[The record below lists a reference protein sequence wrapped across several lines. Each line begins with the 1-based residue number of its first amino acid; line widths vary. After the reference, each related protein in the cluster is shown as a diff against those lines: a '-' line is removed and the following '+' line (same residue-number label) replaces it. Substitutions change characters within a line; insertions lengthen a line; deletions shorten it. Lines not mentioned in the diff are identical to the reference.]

1 MTLWIVLAAMT
12 AMALAMVLTPL
23 FRRPAQAPGRGE
35 FAAAIYREQI
45 AEVGRDRE
53 RGLLDHAHAEAAR
66 AEIGRRLL
74 STQAKQETTPRA
86 EAPHGGF
93 RLAAVAVGIGVPAG
107 AVALYLILGT
117 PNLATGG
124 GGVAPRQIATESQG
138 PNIEALVARLGEGL
152 RGRPDDAKGWAL
164 YARSL
169 AKLGRFTEAV
179 PAFQHAITLDAGN
192 AGLSSRYAEA
202 LIFANDGTVT
212 PAAHRA
218 IEAALALDGSEPRA
232 RYYLGLADSQA
243 GRRRM
248 ALERWL
254 ILEAEAA
261 EDVPWRP
268 ILRRRIEQLARELG
282 LDRAALADLRTKA
295 GRQAALSTGA
305 VPSTG
310 AAPAPRGP
318 SSADV
323 AAARQMSPEDR
334 DAMIRA
340 MVARLAERLAGAPDD
355 LAGWRRLARAYAV
368 LGEGDKA
375 RAARER
381 IRELERNPGSGS
393 PAARAARDGIAARQR
408 ETFAAGT
415 QAFDG
420 GDYATAFENWHLLA
434 AAGEAEAQTAIAGM
448 YRRGEGRRV
457 DLAKAASWYRRAAKQ
472 GDAVAQLN
480 LGEMY
485 RGGQGVKRDNIRAY
499 AWFTLAATQ
508 GSTWAAGELKKLTR
522 IMTADEITRAAGLL
536 RDLRPPGTPAR

>member
-74 STQAKQETTPRA
+74 STRAKQEATPRA

-93 RLAAVAVGIGVPAG
+93 RLAAVAVGIAVPAG

-138 PNIEALVARLGEGL
+138 PNIEALVARLGDGL

-268 ILRRRIEQLARELG
+268 VLRRRIEQLARELG

-295 GRQAALSTGA
+295 GRQAA
-305 VPSTG
+305 PSTG

-340 MVARLAERLAGAPDD
+340 MVARLAERLKGAPGD

-381 IRELERNPGSGS
+381 IRELERNPGSGP

-485 RGGQGVKRDNIRAY
+485 RGGQGVKRDNIRAF

-522 IMTADEITRAAGLL
+522 IMTADEITRAAGRL
-536 RDLRPPGTPAR
+536 RELRPPGTPAR

>member
-1 MTLWIVLAAMT
+1 MTLWIVFAAMT

-23 FRRPAQAPGRGE
+23 FRRPTQAPGRGE
-35 FAAAIYREQI
+35 YDAAIYREQVSEI
-45 AEVGRDRE
+45 EHDRE
-53 RGLLDHAHAEAAR
+53 RGLLDHAQGAAAR

-74 STQAKQETTPRA
+74 ATRA
-86 EAPHGGF
+86 EQEPTPGAGAPQAGF
-93 RLAAVAVGIGVPAG
+93 RVAAVAVGIVVSAG
-107 AVALYLILGT
+107 AVALYLVLGT
-117 PNLATGG
+117 PNLGLGG
-124 GGVAPRQIATESQG
+124 GAAIQPEEVAATAAAPPG
-138 PNIEALVARLGEGL
+138 IEAIVARLGEGL
-152 RGRPDDAKGWAL
+152 RDRPDDATGWAL

-169 AKLGRFTEAV
+169 AGLGRFTEAV
-179 PAFQHAITLDAGN
+179 PAFRRAVTLDAGN
-192 AGLSSRYAEA
+192 AELSSRYAEA

-218 IEAALALDGSEPRA
+218 IEATLALDGSEPRA

-254 ILEAEAA
+254 ALEAEAA

-268 ILRRRIEQLARELG
+268 VLRRRIEQLARELG
-282 LDRAALADLRTKA
+282 VDRAALADLRTRA
-295 GRQAALSTGA
+295 GKRAA
-305 VPSTG
+305 PSAA

-318 SSADV
+318 SPADV

-340 MVARLAERLAGAPDD
+340 MVARLAERLEGAPDD

-368 LGEGDKA
+368 LGEADKA
-375 RAARER
+375 RAASER
-381 IRELERNPGSGS
+381 IGELERTPGSGP
-393 PAARAARDGIAARQR
+393 PAARAASEVIAARQR
-408 ETFAAGT
+408 ETFAAGA

-420 GDYATAFENWHLLA
+420 GDYTTAFENWHLLA
-434 AAGEAEAQTAIAGM
+434 AAGAAKAQTAIAGM
-448 YRRGEGRRV
+448 FRRGEGRRV
-457 DLAKAASWYRRAAKQ
+457 DLAEAAAWYRRAAEQ
-472 GDAVAQLN
+472 GDAVAQMN

-485 RGGQGVKRDNIRAY
+485 QRGQGVKRDNIRAY

-522 IMTADEITRAAGLL
+522 IMTADEIVRAAGLS
-536 RDLRPPGTPAR
+536 RELRPPGTPAR

>member
-35 FAAAIYREQI
+35 FDAAVYREQI
-45 AEVGRDRE
+45 AELERDRE
-53 RGLLDHAHAEAAR
+53 RGLLDHAQAAAAR

-74 STQAKQETTPRA
+74 ATRAEQLPTPGA
-86 EAPHGGF
+86 EAPHAGF
-93 RLAAVAVGIGVPAG
+93 RVAAVAVGIGVPAG
-107 AVALYLILGT
+107 ALALYLVLGA
-117 PNLATGG
+117 PFLAAGG
-124 GGVAPRQIATESQG
+124 SAATQPEAAAATAPPA
-138 PNIEALVARLGEGL
+138 IEAIVARLGEGL
-152 RGRPDDAKGWAL
+152 RERPDDAKGWAL

-169 AKLGRFTEAV
+169 AGLGRFTEAV
-179 PAFQHAITLDAGN
+179 PAFRRAITLDAGN

-218 IEAALALDGSEPRA
+218 IEAALALDGGEPRA

-254 ILEAEAA
+254 TLEAEAA

-268 ILRRRIEQLARELG
+268 VLGRRIEQLARELG
-282 LDRAALADLRTKA
+282 LDRAALADLRTRA
-295 GRQAALSTGA
+295 GKQAA
-305 VPSTG
+305 PSTG
-310 AAPAPRGP
+310 ATPAPRGP

-323 AAARQMSPEDR
+323 AAARQMSPENR

-340 MVARLAERLAGAPDD
+340 MVARLAERLEGAPDD
-355 LAGWRRLARAYAV
+355 LAGWRRLARAYVV
-368 LGEGDKA
+368 LGEVDKA

-381 IRELERNPGSGS
+381 
-393 PAARAARDGIAARQR
+393 IAARQR
-408 ETFAAGT
+408 ETFAAGA

-420 GDYATAFENWHLLA
+420 GDYATAFENWHRLA
-434 AAGEAEAQTAIAGM
+434 AAGDAEAQTAIAGM
-448 YRRGEGRRV
+448 FRRGEGRRV
-457 DLAKAASWYRRAAKQ
+457 DLAEAAAWYRRAAEQ

-485 RGGQGVKRDNIRAY
+485 RGGQGVKRDNIRAH

-522 IMTADEITRAAGLL
+522 IMTADEIARAAGLL
-536 RDLRPPGTPAR
+536 RELRPPGTPAR

>member
-12 AMALAMVLTPL
+12 AMALAMVLAPL
-23 FRRPAQAPGRGE
+23 FRRPARAPGRGE
-35 FAAAIYREQI
+35 FDAAIYREQI
-45 AEVGRDRE
+45 AELERDRE
-53 RGLLDHAHAEAAR
+53 RGLLDHAQAAAAR

-74 STQAKQETTPRA
+74 ATRAEQQATPGA
-86 EAPHGGF
+86 EAPHAGF
-93 RLAAVAVGIGVPAG
+93 RVAAVAVGIGIPAG
-107 AVALYLILGT
+107 ALALYLVLGA
-117 PNLATGG
+117 PFLAAEGG
-124 GGVAPRQIATESQG
+124 AAAQREAVTATAG
-138 PNIEALVARLGEGL
+138 PDIEAMVARLGERL
-152 RGRPDDAKGWAL
+152 RERPDDARGWAL

-169 AKLGRFTEAV
+169 AGLDRFTEAV
-179 PAFQHAITLDAGN
+179 PAFRRAITLDAAN
-192 AGLSSRYAEA
+192 VELSSRYAEA

-218 IEAALALDGSEPRA
+218 IEATLALDGSEPRA

-254 ILEAEAA
+254 ALEADAA

-268 ILRRRIEQLARELG
+268 VLRRRIEQLARELG
-282 LDRAALADLRTKA
+282 LDRAALADLRTRA
-295 GRQAALSTGA
+295 GKQAA
-305 VPSTG
+305 PSTVT
-310 AAPAPRGP
+310 APAPRGP

-323 AAARQMSPEDR
+323 AAARQMSPKDR

-340 MVARLAERLAGAPDD
+340 MVARLAERLEGAPDD

-368 LGEGDKA
+368 LGEVDKA

-381 IRELERNPGSGS
+381 FRELERKPGSGS
-393 PAARAARDGIAARQR
+393 LAADTAREPIAARQR
-408 ETFAAGT
+408 ETFAAGV

-420 GDYATAFENWHLLA
+420 GDYATAFENWHRLA
-434 AAGEAEAQTAIAGM
+434 AAGDAEAQTAIAGM

-457 DLAKAASWYRRAAKQ
+457 DLAESAAWYRRAAEQ
-472 GDAVAQLN
+472 GDAVAQMN

-485 RGGQGVKRDNIRAY
+485 RRGQGVKRDNIRAY

-522 IMTADEITRAAGLL
+522 IMTADEIARAAGLL
-536 RDLRPPGTPAR
+536 RELRPPGTPAR